1 MSRFQFLLFRG
12 IGALSIALA
21 MLPDPSWSQQRASDS
36 YPSRAV
42 TIIVPFAPGANTD
55 IETRIYAQKL
65 SEVLGQSFVVDYKPG
80 AGGTIGGAYVARSAP
95 DGYTLMSATPS
106 VIAAALQYKNMTYD
120 PLKDFSF
127 VSLMTKRPYLFIGS
141 NKFPIKDPK
150 EYLAYARANPGKI
163 NFATSGNG
171 SAGHLFAEWLHQ
183 ATKME
188 VAFIHFKGAGPSTVA
203 VMSGQVDAVFVSVAA
218 MMNQVKAGKAHII
231 GVTSQKRLKMLPDVP
246 TVSEQVLPSWEFS
259 SWYGLAGPTAI
270 PRPTIDRL
278 ASALARIAKDP
289 EIEQKFSADGTEM
302 VGSSPEQFAQ
312 FVASEFNRLKKVVED
327 GGIKLGD

>member
-1 MSRFQFLLFRG
+1 MNRFHFFLVRC
-12 IGALSIALA
+12 IGAFLFALVV
-21 MLPDPSWSQQRASDS
+21 LPGPSWSQQRAADS
-36 YPSRAV
+36 YPSRVV

-65 SEVLGQSFVVDYKPG
+65 SEILGQSFLVDYKPG
-80 AGGTIGGAYVARSAP
+80 AGSTIGGAYVARSAP

-106 VIAAALQYKNMTYD
+106 VSAAALQYKIMTYD
-120 PLKDFSF
+120 PLKDFSY
-127 VSLMTKRPYLFIGS
+127 VSLMTKRPYLFVGS
-141 NKFPIKDPK
+141 NKIPIKDPK
-150 EYLAYARANPGKI
+150 EYLAYVRANPGKI

-183 ATKME
+183 VTKMD
-188 VAFIHFKGAGPSTVA
+188 VTFIHFKGAGPSTAA
-203 VMSGQVDAVFVSVAA
+203 VMSGEVDAVFVSVAA
-218 MMNQVKAGKAHII
+218 MMNQIKAGKARII

-246 TVSEQVLPSWEFS
+246 TVSEQVLQGWEFS
-259 SWYGLAGPTAI
+259 SWYGFAGPSAI

-278 ASALARIAKDP
+278 ASALAKIAKDP
-289 EIEQKFSADGTEM
+289 ELEQKFSADGTEM
-302 VGSSPEQFAQ
+302 IGSSSEQFKQ